1 MIKFYD
7 MTKNVLVT
15 PFLKWVGGKRQL
27 INEIKDL
34 LPKQIT
40 RYRYFEPFIGGGAVF
55 FSLQPKHAVINDF
68 NIELVNTYRVIRDN
82 PDELIE
88 ELSRHKNDSEYFY
101 YLRNLDRD
109 IESFKKLSDI
119 QRASRIIYLNKTCYN
134 GLYRV
139 NNAGEFNVPYGG
151 YKNPNIVNAPVIKAV
166 SKFLNKEDIQ
176 ILNGDYEA
184 ALTTVDTKS
193 FVYLDPPYHPIAQ
206 SSNFTGYIQ
215 GGWNAEEQIRLR
227 DICNKLTQNGI
238 KFLLSNS
245 DCPFIREIYID
256 YNIKTVQAIRA
267 INSNATKRG
276 AVNEVL
282 IKNY

>member
-1 MIKFYD
+1 M
-7 MTKNVLVT
+7 
-15 PFLKWVGGKRQL
+15 
-27 INEIKDL
+27 
-34 LPKQIT
+34 
-40 RYRYFEPFIGGGAVF
+40 
-55 FSLQPKHAVINDF
+55 
-68 NIELVNTYRVIRDN
+68 
-82 PDELIE
+82 
-88 ELSRHKNDSEYFY
+88 
-101 YLRNLDRD
+101 
-109 IESFKKLSDI
+109 
-119 QRASRIIYLNKTCYN
+119 
-134 GLYRV
+134 YRV